1 MILNDILNFY
11 NLIKN
16 INIKDISN
24 SEDKYKLLKIFRTLK
39 HYNEEFEKFKKDA
52 KDKIIVD
59 KEKFSKKLEESK
71 ENKEAKEYVDNINSE
86 LTSLFIKEIM
96 SDKKDISFDK
106 ISKDSFIQISNTNDL
121 TLEQLDCIEQNI
133 VET

>member
-16 INIKDISN
+16 ANTKEISS

-39 HYNEEFEKFKKDA
+39 HYNEEFEEFKRDA
-52 KDKIIVD
+52 KDKVIIN
-59 KEKFSKKLEESK
+59 KEEFDNKLKESK
-71 ENKEAKEYVDNINSE
+71 NDKEAKEYIDNINSE
-86 LTSLFIKEIM
+86 LASLIIQEITSE
-96 SDKKDISFDK
+96 KDLSFEK
-106 ISKDSFIQISNTNDL
+106 ISKDSFIQLSNNNNF

>member
-16 INIKDISN
+16 ANTKEISS

-39 HYNEEFEKFKKDA
+39 RYNEEFEEFKRDA
-52 KDKIIVD
+52 KDKVVTN
-59 KEKFSKKLEESK
+59 KEEFDSKLKESK
-71 ENKEAKEYVDNINSE
+71 NDKEAKEYIDNINSE
-86 LTSLFIKEIM
+86 LTSLIIQEIT
-96 SDKKDISFDK
+96 SDKDLCFDK
-106 ISKDSFIQISNTNDL
+106 ISKDSFIQLSNNNDF

>member
-16 INIKDISN
+16 ANTKEISS

-39 HYNEEFEKFKKDA
+39 HYNEEFEEFKRDA
-52 KDKIIVD
+52 KDKVIIN
-59 KEKFSKKLEESK
+59 KEEFDNKLKESK
-71 ENKEAKEYVDNINSE
+71 NDKEAKEYIDNINSE
-86 LTSLFIKEIM
+86 LASLIIQEIT
-96 SDKKDISFDK
+96 SDKDLCFDK
-106 ISKDSFIQISNTNDL
+106 ISKDSFIQLSNNNDF

>member
-16 INIKDISN
+16 ANTKEISS

-39 HYNEEFEKFKKDA
+39 HYNEEFEEFKRDA
-52 KDKIIVD
+52 KDKVVTN
-59 KEKFSKKLEESK
+59 KEEFDSKLKESK
-71 ENKEAKEYVDNINSE
+71 NDKEAKEYIDNINSE
-86 LTSLFIKEIM
+86 LASLIIQEIT
-96 SDKKDISFDK
+96 SDKDLCFDK
-106 ISKDSFIQISNTNDL
+106 ISKDSFIQLSNNNDF

>member
-16 INIKDISN
+16 ANTKEISN

-39 HYNEEFEKFKKDA
+39 HYNEEFEEFKRDA
-52 KDKIIVD
+52 KDKVITN
-59 KEKFSKKLEESK
+59 KEEFDNKLKESK
-71 ENKEAKEYVDNINSE
+71 NDKEAKEYIDNINSE
-86 LTSLFIKEIM
+86 LASLIIQEITSE
-96 SDKKDISFDK
+96 KDLSFEK
-106 ISKDSFIQISNTNDL
+106 ISKDSFIQLSNNNNF

>member
-1 MILNDILNFY
+1 MILNDVLNFY

-16 INIKDISN
+16 INTKEISN

-39 HYNEEFEKFKKDA
+39 HYNEEFEEFKRDA
-52 KDKIIVD
+52 KDKVIIN
-59 KEKFSKKLEESK
+59 KEEFNKKLKESK
-71 ENKEAKEYVDNINSE
+71 NDKEAKEYIDNINSE
-86 LTSLFIKEIM
+86 LTSLIIQEIT
-96 SDKKDISFDK
+96 SDKDLCFDK
-106 ISKDSFIQISNTNDL
+106 ISKDSFIQLSNNNNF

>member
-16 INIKDISN
+16 INTKEISN

-39 HYNEEFEKFKKDA
+39 HYNEEFEEFKRDA
-52 KDKIIVD
+52 KDKVIIN
-59 KEKFSKKLEESK
+59 KEEFDNKLKESK
-71 ENKEAKEYVDNINSE
+71 NDKEAKEYIDNINSE
-86 LTSLFIKEIM
+86 LASLIIQEITSE
-96 SDKKDISFDK
+96 KDLSFEK
-106 ISKDSFIQISNTNDL
+106 ISKDSFIQLSNNNNF

>member
-16 INIKDISN
+16 INTKEISN

-39 HYNEEFEKFKKDA
+39 HYNEEFEEFKRDA
-52 KDKIIVD
+52 KDKVITN
-59 KEKFSKKLEESK
+59 KEEFDSKLKESK
-71 ENKEAKEYVDNINSE
+71 NDKEAKEYIDNINSE
-86 LTSLFIKEIM
+86 LASLIIQEITSE
-96 SDKKDISFDK
+96 KDLSFEK
-106 ISKDSFIQISNTNDL
+106 ISKDSFIQLSNNNNF